1 VSKPVSVKNFEK
13 NLEQLEIIVDDLE
26 SGELSLE
33 EALKQFEQG
42 VKMTQACQQALT
54 SAEQRVTE
62 LVEKNG
68 VISLQDFDEET
79 EA

>member
-1 VSKPVSVKNFEK
+1 MSKPVSVKNFEK